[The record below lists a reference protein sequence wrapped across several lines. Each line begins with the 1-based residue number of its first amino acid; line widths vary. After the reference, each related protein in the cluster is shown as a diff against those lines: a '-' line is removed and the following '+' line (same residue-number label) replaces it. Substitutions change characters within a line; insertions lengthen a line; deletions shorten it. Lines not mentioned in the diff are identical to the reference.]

1 MIYGNKDVR
10 NKNIILKRD
19 EKCCFFYF
27 AVNIFLRIYLKISV
41 DPLILITFS
50 SGGNTIKARRQ
61 PPASDFLK
69 ISHKCL
75 HV

>member
-41 DPLILITFS
+41 DPLILSRFPVAATPL
-50 SGGNTIKARRQ
+50 RQ
-61 PPASDFLK
+61 EGSRLPQIF
-69 ISHKCL
+69 
-75 HV
+75 